1 MPALV
6 AGIHVFGGITARKT
20 WMAGSSPA
28 MTSLLCSPLPASIP
42 HTESVDMAHYTPE
55 FMASL
60 KHDVEGTGLSLQAI
74 ATKHGISKR
83 TLHRMIDRGG
93 WRKRSERL
101 HDLPAAARL
110 LGEAT
115 ALLTESAKGEDKREP
130 PTADPSPP
138 FAARMGD
145 GEDQGCEI
153 SRSSPPLAP
162 GSTPSAI
169 ERLERL
175 VEKELTA
182 EEAVRAQLGPLP
194 RNAAD
199 AERTA
204 RTLSTLT
211 QTLHALQRL
220 RGGLAAETQHDDDI
234 PRDINEFRRELARR
248 IEAFVAS
255 RTDGADAGSDP
266 GAMVDKPRA

>member
-1 MPALV
+1 
-6 AGIHVFGGITARKT
+6 
-20 WMAGSSPA
+20 
-28 MTSLLCSPLPASIP
+28 
-42 HTESVDMAHYTPE
+42 MAHYSPA

-60 KHDVEGTGLSLQAI
+60 KHDVEQTDVSLQAI

-83 TLHRMIDRGG
+83 TVHRMIDREG
-93 WRKRSERL
+93 WRRRSERL
-101 HDLPAAARL
+101 HDLPAAARA

-115 ALLTESAKGEDKREP
+115 ALLTEAAKAENK
-130 PTADPSPP
+130 TAARTPAPSPP
-138 FAARMGD
+138 HAVLAEGAEPD
-145 GEDQGCEI
+145 GT
-153 SRSSPPLAP
+153 S
-162 GSTPSAI
+162 SAI
-169 ERLERL
+169 ARLERL
-175 VEKELTA
+175 VEQELAA

-220 RGGLAAETQHDDDI
+220 RGGLAADRPDDDDI

-248 IEAFVAS
+248 INALVA
-255 RTDGADAGSDP
+255 RPTDGTNAGRDP
-266 GAMVDKPRA
+266 GAVVDDSRA